1 MKKTMTAL
9 AVGLSLSSVA
19 IGAEDHS
26 QHKGMNHSGMTMDCS
41 DPMHAQMDQ
50 CKEMQK
56 SMEKMD
62 HSGMDHSQHQGMNQ
76 GEMDHSMHQG
86 MEQGGMDHSQHQM
99 PMIPVS
105 DGSASEDI
113 PVPFPGA
120 MHMEDDPLLTKVIID
135 QLEVRDSDEEDNPV
149 VLEAEAWIGKD
160 LKKLW
165 LKTEVEQVGDE
176 TEEAELQILYSKAV
190 APYWDFQ
197 AGVRM
202 DFEPEGREWLAVGFK
217 GLAPYFF
224 ETDAAVFIGDEGRTA
239 ARLSAEYEMMLTQ
252 KTVLSPEFE
261 INLYGKDDPEIGIG
275 SGLSDASV
283 GLRLRHE
290 FKREFAPYIGVNW
303 SKSFGQT
310 ADFAKDEGEDT
321 SDTVFVAGIRAW
333 F

>member
-1 MKKTMTAL
+1 MNKTLLAL
-9 AVGLSLSSVA
+9 VIGIALSGVA
-19 IGAEDHS
+19 AGAEDHS
-26 QHKGMNHSGMTMDCS
+26 EHK
-41 DPMHAQMDQ
+41 
-50 CKEMQK
+50 
-56 SMEKMD
+56 
-62 HSGMDHSQHQGMNQ
+62 GMDHSQHQGMDMNTMDHSQ
-76 GEMDHSMHQG
+76 HQGMNHGEMDHSMQ
-86 MEQGGMDHSQHQM
+86 QGMDHSQHQK
-99 PMIPVS
+99 PMLPVS
-105 DGSASEDI
+105 DGSATEDI
-113 PVPFPGA
+113 PMPFPGA

-135 QLEVRDSDEEDNPV
+135 QLEVRDSDEEDNPI

-197 AGVRM
+197 TGIRL
-202 DFEPEGREWLAVGFK
+202 DFEPDGREWLAIGFK

-224 ETDAAVFIGDEGRTA
+224 ETDAAIFIGDEGRSA

-261 INLYGKDDPEIGIG
+261 INLYGEDDPEIGIG

-290 FKREFAPYIGVNW
+290 FRREFAPYIGVNW

-310 ADFAKDEGEDT
+310 ADFARDEGEDT
-321 SDTVFVAGIRAW
+321 EDTVFVAGIRAW